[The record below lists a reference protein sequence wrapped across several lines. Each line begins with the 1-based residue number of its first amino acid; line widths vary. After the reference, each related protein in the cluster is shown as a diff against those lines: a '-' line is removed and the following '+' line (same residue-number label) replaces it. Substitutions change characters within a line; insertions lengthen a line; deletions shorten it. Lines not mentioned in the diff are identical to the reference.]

1 MHKTVQIPLISEL
14 QTCFNILWDSVI
26 KRYNLK
32 SNNLLPG
39 NNLCMFFYFFFI
51 QCWRVTRKILTLEF
65 DAYFCYCCKIVHCT
79 CIRYIR
85 PICLCIFMVLV
96 VNFLYYLCFY
106 HRLLFKWIT
115 TLELRSICSQIISIS
130 WISRTITPV
139 QCNTI

>member
-32 SNNLLPG
+32 SNKLLPG
-39 NNLCMFFYFFFI
+39 NKLCMFCFVFYSMLKGNKEDSDAWI
-51 QCWRVTRKILTLEF
+51 

-139 QCNTI
+139 QCYTI